1 MYVQLLG
8 RDLAYFSLDPGC
20 WSLVGF
26 CSWSYVPGNFLYRT
40 FCIRN
45 RLRSEDII
53 PCHQFLYIYSSHFAF
68 FSEAAKEHKSKHV
81 NCSKIR
87 MTSEVTPEK
96 GSPRQLLSCAGNKAA
111 KGSKNAPCGILSC
124 GICAQGF
131 TKLLTERPRTN
142 TWIQYSTKNAHPRQ
156 HRSRP
161 SSFHLCCLQT
171 STATVFATVYDHK
184 VQWLVAAFLK
194 NQW

>member
-53 PCHQFLYIYSSHFAF
+53 PCHQFLYIYSSHFVF

-111 KGSKNAPCGILSC
+111 KGSKMPHVEYWVVEFAPKVSPNYWL
-124 GICAQGF
+124 
-131 TKLLTERPRTN
+131 KDRERTRE
-142 TWIQYSTKNAHPRQ
+142 YSTVQKMPTPGNTVLDPPHSTYAACKQ
-156 HRSRP
+156 ALQQFLQRSMIIK
-161 SSFHLCCLQT
+161 FN
-171 STATVFATVYDHK
+171 DW
-184 VQWLVAAFLK
+184 WLHF
-194 NQW
+194 